1 VTRSSLVFLAIVALA
16 GCESQYPRPLA
27 DFDLPPVSDGRRPL
41 LQTYPLAGIAADASS
56 ATPAPK
62 TFLVDLS
69 TALAVAGARS
79 VEVRFAEAKEDEQ
92 RQAIYGA
99 WEMLVPNVD
108 PGILLRAHRGNVQRA
123 TGQFLDVTKQA
134 EWGGA
139 AATAEWDPGTV
150 IFRALSAARRTDAAH
165 FSTETQRDENAL
177 AVAETYYELV
187 RTRALVRIADQAL
200 QDARALEKDEEAWV
214 GRGKKVKVELLRAQ
228 ALVSQKELAFTQ
240 AEGQVAATSAKLAE
254 ILQLQPGV
262 ELVPFEDMPVPTVRV
277 STEVPLEQL
286 LDWAERGRPELKE
299 SENLISA
306 AEHDREGV
314 LWGPLVPQADAGVST
329 GILGGTFGAS
339 ASSHDYVA
347 GAGWKIGPGGLLDIP
362 AINAASD
369 RLKQARIR
377 DEGLRARIAREVVTA
392 RADTIT
398 ADREVVSARN
408 GVVAA
413 EEALRLSNLRYARGA
428 AIELEVL
435 DAQATVTTARTAE
448 VQAIV
453 DLNRAQYRLLRAIG
467 GPVENAPR

>member
-1 VTRSSLVFLAIVALA
+1 MNRAGTAAFVVVIALA

-27 DFDLPPVSDGRRPL
+27 DFALQPVTDGRRPI
-41 LQTYPLAGIAADASS
+41 LQTYPLTRNADTTS
-56 ATPAPK
+56 ATPAAK

-92 RQAIYGA
+92 RQSIYGA
-99 WEMLVPNVD
+99 WEMLVPNVN
-108 PGILLRAHRGNVQRA
+108 PGILLHAHRGNTQRA

-165 FSTETQRDENAL
+165 FSTETQRDANAL
-177 AVAETYYELV
+177 AVAEAYYELV
-187 RTRALVRIADQAL
+187 RSRTLVRIADQAL
-200 QDARALEKDEEAWV
+200 QEARALEKDEQSWV
-214 GRGKKVKVELLRAQ
+214 ALGKKVKVELLRAQ
-228 ALVSQKELAFTQ
+228 AQVSQKELALTQ
-240 AEGQVAATSAKLAE
+240 AEGQVAVASARLVE
-254 ILQLQPGV
+254 ILELQPGV
-262 ELVPFEDMPVPTVRV
+262 ELVPFEDMPIATIRV
-277 STEVPLEQL
+277 SMEAPLEQL

-314 LWGPLVPQADAGVST
+314 LWGPLVPQTDAGVAT

-339 ASSHDYVA
+339 AGSKDYVA
-347 GAGWKIGPGGLLDIP
+347 GVGWKIGPGGLLDLP

-369 RLKQARIR
+369 RVKQARIR
-377 DEGLRARIAREVVTA
+377 DEGLRAQIAREVVTA
-392 RADTIT
+392 RADTLT
-398 ADREVVSARN
+398 ADREVAAARN

-413 EEALRLSNLRYARGA
+413 EEAFHLSTLRYARGA

-435 DAQATVTTARTAE
+435 DAQSTYTSAQTAE